1 MKDQELTEVI
11 KKIRDL
17 MEVASEENKKINY
30 KELTGYL
37 SDDESQAISKIRECY
52 EKLKPLSDQLEKL
65 IGQKVDIL

>member
-1 MKDQELTEVI
+1 MKVQELTEVI

-17 MEVASEENKKINY
+17 MEVASEEDKKINY

-52 EKLKPLSDQLEKL
+52 EKLKPLSDQFEKL
-65 IGQKVDIL
+65 TGHRVDTL

>member
-1 MKDQELTEVI
+1 MKVQELTEVI

-17 MEVASEENKKINY
+17 MEVASEEDKKINY

-65 IGQKVDIL
+65 TGHRADTL